1 MPSHS
6 PKKTQ
11 NVPPIV
17 LVGLV
22 LMVVALVVGIS
33 FIRQSQES
41 RSQALIV
48 PRAGG
53 NCVEQCPGSDGVLRN
68 CHPPED
74 DGSAAES
81 ICAWAG
87 RVEFCGTRNFCCPS
101 AGGQWTTNMTACA
114 TPTPTR
120 SPSPTAAPSPT
131 SAPSPTVTPTINP
144 SISPSPTAVPT
155 LNPSLSPTP
164 TTNPSLSPTPTGSS
178 KRGDLDGNDSVTI
191 EDVNMLL
198 NVYGRSVT
206 LLPAADLNG
215 DGKIDAIDYAIITDL
230 LGT

>member
-1 MPSHS
+1 MPSHT

-11 NVPPIV
+11 NMPYVV
-17 LVGLV
+17 LAGLA
-22 LMVVALVVGIS
+22 LMVVALIVGIS

-41 RSQALIV
+41 RSQALV
-48 PRAGG
+48 VQRAGG

-68 CHPPED
+68 CHPPES
-74 DGSAAES
+74 DGTAAES
-81 ICAWAG
+81 TCAWAG
-87 RVEFCGTRNFCCPS
+87 RVEFCGTQNYCCPS
-101 AGGQWTTNMTACA
+101 AGGQWAVCPTAPPTTAL
-114 TPTPTR
+114 
-120 SPSPTAAPSPT
+120 SPTQ
-131 SAPSPTVTPTINP
+131 APSPTVSPTTVLSPTINP
-144 SISPSPTAVPT
+144 SISPSPTRVPT
-155 LNPSLSPTP
+155 LNPSLSPSP

-178 KRGDLDGNDSVTI
+178 KRGDFDGNGSVTI